1 MIFKIYKYIIIDRF
15 ILRGEKVKTCKFSV
29 TGMTCAACQA
39 NVTKAANKL
48 VGTDKADVNL
58 LSGTLTVTFD
68 ETKLTEQDY
77 INAVNDIG
85 YGATLYDENKKNKL
99 RAEWNARKEAEGKNL
114 SLMKKR
120 LFSSVIF
127 LIILMYIAMGHMIGL
142 PLPYFLH
149 STENSLLNA
158 FIQMMLTVP
167 VMIINRKFFVSGFK
181 RLIKRAPNM
190 DSLVAL
196 GSSASF
202 LYGVFAIIMMAE
214 GIING
219 NAEISE
225 HYSHQLYFESSAM
238 ILTLVTVGKLLEARS
253 KGKTSDALGKLVALS
268 PKTANV
274 IRNGKEITVEAEDV
288 RVGDA
293 LIIRPGER
301 IAVDGFVLNGNG
313 FVDQSAVTGESLPVE
328 KAIGDEVI
336 SATLNKNG
344 TFTMTASRVGENTT
358 LSQIISL
365 VDEAGSSKAPIA
377 RLADKVSGIFVPA
390 VMIIS
395 AITFLIWLLI
405 GKDFEAALS
414 FAVTVLVISCPCALG
429 LATPVAIMAGTGKAA
444 ENGILIKSAEALEA
458 LGNVDKIVLDKTGT
472 VTSGEMSVSDV
483 FIYDKSLSENEFLTI
498 CTALEKGSEHPLANA
513 VREKGKKLPLPQ
525 VTDFEIFEGKGISG
539 VINNRKYI
547 AGNKRFLKERNID
560 FSGIENKI
568 NEFSSQGK
576 TPLIF
581 CKESEISGIIAV
593 SDTIRPDSIEA
604 ISTFKKLGKKVVM
617 LTGDNKSAA
626 EFVGKNAGIDEI
638 YSELLPGDKE
648 QTIRSLQ
655 EKGEKIAFIGD
666 GINDAP
672 ALTRADVG
680 IAIGAGTDIAI
691 DAADIVLIKS
701 SLSDAVKAVELS
713 KSVMRNIKMNLFW
726 AFFYN
731 VLGIPL
737 AAGALYP
744 AFALKLTPMIGSA
757 AMSMSSLCVVTNALR
772 LRFFRS
778 KFIKVNN
785 KKSVPEAISET
796 EEKGSTTME
805 KIIKVE
811 GMMCPRCEAHVVKA
825 LTAIDGV
832 ESATASHEENIAKV
846 VLAKDVADDA
856 LINAIVEEGY
866 EASI

>member
-1 MIFKIYKYIIIDRF
+1 M
-15 ILRGEKVKTCKFSV
+15 KTCKFNV

-48 VGTDKADVNL
+48 NGTEKADVNL

-68 ETKLTEQDY
+68 EAKLNEQDY

-85 YGATLYDENKKNKL
+85 YGATLYDENKQNQLKSQW
-99 RAEWNARKEAEGKNL
+99 EARKKNEEENIY
-114 SLMKKR
+114 STKKR
-120 LFSSVIF
+120 LLSSIIF
-127 LIILMYIAMGHMIGL
+127 LIILMYIAMGHMIKL
-142 PLPYFLH
+142 PLPHFLH
-149 STENSLLNA
+149 GTENALLNA
-158 FIQMMLTVP
+158 IVQALITIP
-167 VMIINRKFFVSGFK
+167 VIIINRKFFISGFK
-181 RLIKRAPNM
+181 GLIKKAANM

-202 LYGVFAIIMMAE
+202 LYGIFTIIMMAK
-214 GIING
+214 GTIDG
-219 NAEISE
+219 NLHILE

-238 ILTLVTVGKLLEARS
+238 ILTLVTVGKFLETRS

-274 IRNGKEITVEAEDV
+274 IRKGKEITVEAVDIK
-288 RVGDA
+288 VGET

-301 IAVDGFVLNGNG
+301 IAVDGVVLSGNG
-313 FVDQSAVTGESLPVE
+313 FVDQSAVTGESLPIE
-328 KAIGDEVI
+328 KTVGDEVI

-358 LSQIISL
+358 LAQIIHL

-395 AITFLIWLLI
+395 AITFLVWLLAC
-405 GKDFEAALS
+405 KDFETALS

-472 VTSGEMSVSDV
+472 VTSGEMSVSDIFV
-483 FIYDKSLSENEFLTI
+483 YDKTLSENEFLAI

-513 VREKGKKLPLPQ
+513 VRKKGEKLLLPG
-525 VTDFEIFEGKGISG
+525 VTDFKVYEGKGISG
-539 VINNRKYI
+539 IINGESYI
-547 AGNKRFLKERNID
+547 SGNLRFLKENNID
-560 FSGIENKI
+560 YSNIEKKI

-581 CKESEISGIIAV
+581 CKENEILGIIAV
-593 SDTIRPDSIEA
+593 SDTIREDSIEA
-604 ISTFKKLGKKVVM
+604 IKMFKKLGKRIVM

-626 EFVGKNAGIDEI
+626 EFIGKNAGIDEI
-638 YSELLPGDKE
+638 YSELLPADKE
-648 QTIRSLQ
+648 KTIRFLQ

-672 ALTRADVG
+672 ALMRADVG

-713 KSVMRNIKMNLFW
+713 KSVMINIKKNLFW

-737 AAGALYP
+737 AAGVLYP

-772 LRFFRS
+772 LRFFKS
-778 KFIKVNN
+778 KYIKGN
-785 KKSVPEAISET
+785 KESASVESTET
-796 EEKGSTTME
+796 EEKGNNIME
-805 KIIKVE
+805 KIIKVD

-825 LTAIDGV
+825 LTAVDGV
-832 ESATASHEENIAKV
+832 ESATASHEENIATV
-846 VLAKDVADDA
+846 TLSKDVADDV
-856 LINAIVEEGY
+856 LVKAIVDEGY

>member
-1 MIFKIYKYIIIDRF
+1 M
-15 ILRGEKVKTCKFSV
+15 KTCKLSV

-48 VGTDKADVNL
+48 NGTEKADVNL

-85 YGATLYDENKKNKL
+85 YGATLYDENKKNRLKS
-99 RAEWNARKEAEGKNL
+99 EWEARKRNEEE
-114 SLMKKR
+114 SLYSMKKR
-120 LFSSVIF
+120 LVSSIAF
-127 LIILMYIAMGHMIGL
+127 LAVLMYITMGHMVGL
-142 PLPYFLH
+142 PLPHFLH
-149 STENSLLNA
+149 GTENALLNA
-158 FIQMMLTVP
+158 VIQMLLTIP
-167 VMIINRKFFVSGFK
+167 VMIINRKFFTSGFK
-181 RLIKRAPNM
+181 GLIKRAANM

-202 LYGVFAIIMMAE
+202 LYGIFAIIMMVK
-214 GIING
+214 GTVNG
-219 NAEISE
+219 NLQISE
-225 HYSHQLYFESSAM
+225 HYSQQLYFESSAM
-238 ILTLVTVGKLLEARS
+238 ILTLVTVGKFLETRS

-274 IRNGKEITVEAEDV
+274 IRNGKEITIEADDIKE
-288 RVGDA
+288 GEI

-301 IAVDGFVLNGNG
+301 IAVDGVITSGNG

-328 KAIGDEVI
+328 KAVGDEVI

-358 LSQIISL
+358 LAQIIRL

-395 AITFLIWLLI
+395 AITFSVWLLF

-472 VTSGEMSVSDV
+472 VTSGEMSVSDIFV
-483 FIYDKSLSENEFLTI
+483 YDKSLSEKEFLAV
-498 CTALEKGSEHPLANA
+498 CAALEKGSEHPLANA
-513 VREKGKKLPLPQ
+513 VRKKGERLSLPQ
-525 VTDFEIFEGKGISG
+525 VTDFEILEGKGISG
-539 VINNRKYI
+539 VIDNEKYI
-547 AGNKRFLKERNID
+547 AGNKRFLKENNID
-560 FSGIENKI
+560 FSAVENKI
-568 NEFSSQGK
+568 EEISSQGK
-576 TPLIF
+576 TPLMF
-581 CKESEISGIIAV
+581 CKENQIIGIIAV
-593 SDTIRPDSIEA
+593 SDTIREDSIEA
-604 ISTFKKLGKKVVM
+604 IKSFKRLGKKVVM
-617 LTGDNKSAA
+617 LTGDNKAAA
-626 EFVGKNAGIDEI
+626 EFIGNNAEIDEI
-638 YSELLPGDKE
+638 YSELLPADKE

-655 EKGEKIAFIGD
+655 EKSEKIAFIGD

-701 SLSDAVKAVELS
+701 TLSDAVKAVELS
-713 KSVMRNIKMNLFW
+713 KSVMRNIKTNLFW

-737 AAGALYP
+737 AAGVLYP

-772 LRFFRS
+772 LRFFKS
-778 KFIKVNN
+778 KFIKDNN
-785 KKSVPEAISET
+785 KKTVSDALPET
-796 EEKGSTTME
+796 EEKGNTTME

-832 ESATASHEENIAKV
+832 ESATASHEASIAKV
-846 VLAKDVADDA
+846 VLTKDVADDV
-856 LINAIVEEGY
+856 LIEAIVEEGY

>member
-1 MIFKIYKYIIIDRF
+1 M
-15 ILRGEKVKTCKFSV
+15 KTCKFNV

-48 VGTDKADVNL
+48 EGTEKADVNL

-68 ETKLTEQDY
+68 EEKLTEQDY
-77 INAVNDIG
+77 INAVNNIG
-85 YGATLYDENKKNKL
+85 YGASIFGESKNNPLKSQWDKRKKN
-99 RAEWNARKEAEGKNL
+99 EEENI
-114 SLMKKR
+114 SSMKKR
-120 LFSSVIF
+120 LFSSIIF
-127 LIILMYIAMGHMIGL
+127 LVLLMYIAMGHMAGL
-142 PLPYFLH
+142 PLPHFLH
-149 STENSLLNA
+149 GTENALVNA
-158 FIQMMLTVP
+158 IIQMLLTIP
-167 VMIINRKFFVSGFK
+167 VMIINKKFFISGFK
-181 RLIKRAPNM
+181 GLIKRAANM

-202 LYGVFAIIMMAE
+202 LYGIFAIIMMAYSAPR
-214 GIING
+214 G
-219 NAEISE
+219 NIDVLE

-238 ILTLVTVGKLLEARS
+238 ILTLVTVGKFLEARS
-253 KGKTSDALGKLVALS
+253 KGKTSDALGKLVELS

-274 IRNGKEITVEAEDV
+274 IRNEKEITIPAEEV
-288 RVGDA
+288 KEGDT

-301 IAVDGFVLNGNG
+301 IAVDGVVSGGNG
-313 FVDQSAVTGESLPVE
+313 FVDQSAVTGEGLPVE
-328 KAIGDEVI
+328 KSIGDEVI

-344 TFTMTASRVGENTT
+344 TFTMTATRVGENTT
-358 LSQIISL
+358 IAQIISL

-377 RLADKVSGIFVPA
+377 RLADKVSGVFVPT

-395 AITFLIWLLI
+395 AITFVIWLLA
-405 GKDFEAALS
+405 GKDFETALS

-458 LGNVDKIVLDKTGT
+458 LGSVDKIVLDKTGT
-472 VTSGEMSVSDV
+472 VTSGEMSVSDILV
-483 FIYDKSLSENEFLTI
+483 YDKALSENEFLAI

-513 VREKGKKLPLPQ
+513 VRKKGEHLTLPL
-525 VTDFEIFEGKGISG
+525 VTDFEIFEGRGISG
-539 VINNRKYI
+539 VINTEKYI
-547 AGNKRFLKERNID
+547 AGNKRFLKENSID
-560 FSGIENKI
+560 FSAIENKI

-581 CKESEISGIIAV
+581 CKEKEILGIIAV
-593 SDTIRPDSIEA
+593 SDTIREDSIEA
-604 ISTFKKLGKKVVM
+604 IEGFRRLGKKTVM

-626 EFVGKNAGIDEI
+626 EFIGNLAGIDEI
-638 YSELLPGDKE
+638 YSELLPADKE
-648 QTIRSLQ
+648 KTIRTLQ

-701 SLSDAVKAVELS
+701 SLSDGAKAVELS
-713 KSVMRNIKMNLFW
+713 KAVMRNIKMNLFW

-772 LRFFRS
+772 LRFFKS
-778 KFIKVNN
+778 KFIKEEN
-785 KKSVPEAISET
+785 KNFATEQLPEA
-796 EEKGSTTME
+796 EEKGNITME

-825 LTAIDGV
+825 LTAIEGV
-832 ESATASHEENIAKV
+832 ESATASHTESVAKV
-846 VLAKDVADDA
+846 TLTEDIADDV
-856 LINAIVEEGY
+856 LIKAIVDEGY

>member
-1 MIFKIYKYIIIDRF
+1 M
-15 ILRGEKVKTCKFSV
+15 KTSKFNI

-48 VGTDKADVNL
+48 EGTQKADVNL
-58 LSGTLTVTFD
+58 LSNSMTVTFD
-68 ETKLTEQDY
+68 ENKLTEQDFIDA
-77 INAVNDIG
+77 INNIG
-85 YGATLYDENKKNKL
+85 YGASLYGSDNKKSQLKI
-99 RAEWNARKEAEGKNL
+99 EWQERKKNEEENI
-114 SLMKKR
+114 SSMKKR
-120 LFSSVIF
+120 LISSIIF
-127 LIILMYIAMGHMIGL
+127 LVVVMYIAMGHMLGL
-142 PLPYFLH
+142 PLPHFLH
-149 STENSLLNA
+149 GTENALLNA
-158 FIQMMLTVP
+158 IVQMLLVIP
-167 VMIINRKFFVSGFK
+167 VMIINKKFFVSGFK
-181 RLIKRAPNM
+181 GLIKRAANM

-202 LYGVFAIIMMAE
+202 IYGVFAVIMMAY
-214 GIING
+214 NAPRG
-219 NAEISE
+219 NLEVLE
-225 HYSHQLYFESSAM
+225 HYSHELYFESSAM
-238 ILTLVTVGKLLEARS
+238 ILTLVTVGKFLETRS
-253 KGKTSDALGKLVALS
+253 KGKTSDALGKLVELS

-274 IRNGKEITVEAEDV
+274 IRNGKEITIDAEDV
-288 RVGDA
+288 KIGET

-301 IAVDGFVLNGNG
+301 IAVDGIVLSGNG

-328 KAIGDEVI
+328 KAVGDEVI

-344 TFTMTASRVGENTT
+344 TFKMSASRVGENTT
-358 LSQIISL
+358 LSQIIRL

-377 RLADKVSGIFVPA
+377 RLADKVSGIFVPT

-395 AITFLIWLLI
+395 AITFLIWLLV
-405 GKDFEAALS
+405 GKDFETALS

-429 LATPVAIMAGTGKAA
+429 LATPVAIMSGTGKAA

-472 VTSGEMSVSDV
+472 VTSGEMSISDI
-483 FIYDKSLSENEFLTI
+483 FIFDKTLSENDFLSI
-498 CTALEKGSEHPLANA
+498 CATLENGSEHPLAKPII
-513 VREKGKKLPLPQ
+513 EKGKTLSLPQ
-525 VTDFEIFEGKGISG
+525 VADFKVFEGKGISG
-539 VINNRKYI
+539 VISNEKYF
-547 AGNKRFLKERNID
+547 AGNKKFLKENNID
-560 FSGIENKI
+560 YSPIENKI
-568 NEFSSQGK
+568 NEYSSQGK

-581 CKESEISGIIAV
+581 CKENVILGIIAV
-593 SDTIRPDSIEA
+593 SDTIREDSIEA
-604 ISTFKKLGKKVVM
+604 VKTFKKLGKKVVM
-617 LTGDNKSAA
+617 LTGDNKFAA
-626 EFVGKNAGIDEI
+626 DFIGKNAGIDEI
-638 YSELLPGDKE
+638 YSELLPADKE
-648 QTIRSLQ
+648 KIIRFLQ

-701 SLSDAVKAVELS
+701 SLSDGAKAVELS

-737 AAGALYP
+737 AAGAFYP
-744 AFALKLTPMIGSA
+744 AFAIRLTPMIGSA

-772 LRFFRS
+772 LRFFKS
-778 KFIKVNN
+778 KYIKEDN
-785 KKSVPEAISET
+785 KKSVPDATPET
-796 EEKGSTTME
+796 EEKGDASME

-832 ESATASHEENIAKV
+832 EGATASHEENIAKV
-846 VLAKDVADDA
+846 TITKDVADDI
-856 LINAIVEEGY
+856 LIKAIVDEGY
-866 EASI
+866 EASV

>member
-1 MIFKIYKYIIIDRF
+1 M
-15 ILRGEKVKTCKFSV
+15 KTCKFSV

-39 NVTKAANKL
+39 NVTKAASKL
-48 VGTDKADVNL
+48 EGTEKADVNL
-58 LSGTLTVTFD
+58 LSGTLIVTFD
-68 ETKLTEQDY
+68 ETKINEQDY
-77 INAVNDIG
+77 INAVTDIG
-85 YGATLYDENKKNKL
+85 YGATLYGENKKSQLKS
-99 RAEWNARKEAEGKNL
+99 EWEARKKNEEENI
-114 SLMKKR
+114 SSMKKR
-120 LFSSVIF
+120 LISSIVFLVIV
-127 LIILMYIAMGHMIGL
+127 MYIAMGHMLGL
-142 PLPYFLH
+142 PLPHFLH
-149 STENSLLNA
+149 GTENALLNA
-158 FIQMMLTVP
+158 IVQMLLVIP
-167 VMIINRKFFVSGFK
+167 VMIINKKFFVSGFK
-181 RLIKRAPNM
+181 GLIKRAANM

-202 LYGVFAIIMMAE
+202 LYGIFAIIMMAY
-214 GIING
+214 NAPRG
-219 NAEISE
+219 NLDVLE

-238 ILTLVTVGKLLEARS
+238 ILTLVTVGKFLETRS

-274 IRNGKEITVEAEDV
+274 IRNGNEIIIDAEDV
-288 RVGDA
+288 KEGET

-301 IAVDGFVLNGNG
+301 IAVDGIVLSGNG
-313 FVDQSAVTGESLPVE
+313 FVDQSAVTGESLPIE
-328 KAIGDEVI
+328 KTIGDEVI

-344 TFTMTASRVGENTT
+344 TFTMTASKVGENTT
-358 LSQIISL
+358 LAQIIRL

-395 AITFLIWLLI
+395 AITFLLWLLL
-405 GKDFEAALS
+405 GKDFENALS

-444 ENGILIKSAEALEA
+444 ENGILIKSAEALEM

-472 VTSGEMSVSDV
+472 VTSGEMSVSDIFV
-483 FIYDKSLSENEFLTI
+483 YDKSLSENEFLTI

-513 VREKGKKLPLPQ
+513 VRKKGEKLTLPE
-525 VTDFEIFEGKGISG
+525 VNDFKAFEGKGISG
-539 VINNRKYI
+539 IINGETYI
-547 AGNKRFLKERNID
+547 SGNVRFLKENNVDYSNIE
-560 FSGIENKI
+560 SKI

-581 CKESEISGIIAV
+581 CKENEILGVIAI
-593 SDTIRPDSIEA
+593 SDTTREDSKKAIEL
-604 ISTFKKLGKKVVM
+604 FKKIGKKTVM
-617 LTGDNKSAA
+617 LTGDNKAAA
-626 EFVGKNAGIDEI
+626 EFIGKEAGIDEI
-638 YSELLPGDKE
+638 YSELLPADKE
-648 QTIRSLQ
+648 KTIRSLQ

-713 KSVMRNIKMNLFW
+713 KSVMRNIKTNLFW

-737 AAGALYP
+737 AAGVLYP
-744 AFALKLTPMIGSA
+744 AFAIRLTPMIGSA

-772 LRFFRS
+772 LRFFKS
-778 KFIKVNN
+778 KYIKED
-785 KKSVPEAISET
+785 KKISATDAMPET
-796 EEKGSTTME
+796 EEKGNNTME

-832 ESATASHEENIAKV
+832 ESATASHEENIAKAI
-846 VLAKDVADDA
+846 LTKDVAYDV
-856 LINAIVEEGY
+856 LIKAIVDEGY

>member
-1 MIFKIYKYIIIDRF
+1 M
-15 ILRGEKVKTCKFSV
+15 KTSKFNI

-48 VGTDKADVNL
+48 DGTQKADVNL
-58 LSGTLTVTFD
+58 LSNSMTVTFD
-68 ETKLTEQDY
+68 ETKLTEQDF
-77 INAVNDIG
+77 IDAVNNIG
-85 YGATLYDENKKNKL
+85 YGATVFGENKKSQLKT
-99 RAEWNARKEAEGKNL
+99 EWQERKKNEEEKI
-114 SLMKKR
+114 SSMKKR
-120 LFSSVIF
+120 LISSIVFLVIV
-127 LIILMYIAMGHMIGL
+127 MYIAMGHMIGL
-142 PLPYFLH
+142 PLPHFLH
-149 STENSLLNA
+149 GTENALLNA
-158 FIQMMLTVP
+158 IVQMLLVIP
-167 VMIINRKFFVSGFK
+167 VMIINKKFFTSGFK
-181 RLIKRAPNM
+181 GLIKRAANM

-202 LYGVFAIIMMAE
+202 IYGVFAVIMMAYAAPR
-214 GIING
+214 G
-219 NAEISE
+219 NLEVLE
-225 HYSHQLYFESSAM
+225 HYSHELYFESSAM
-238 ILTLVTVGKLLEARS
+238 ILTLVTVGKFLETRS
-253 KGKTSDALGKLVALS
+253 KGKTSDALGKLVELS

-274 IRNGKEITVEAEDV
+274 IKNGNEITIDAEDIKE
-288 RVGDA
+288 GDI

-301 IAVDGFVLNGNG
+301 IAVDGVVLNGNG
-313 FVDQSAVTGESLPVE
+313 FIDQSAVTGESLPVE
-328 KAIGDEVI
+328 KTVGDEVI

-344 TFTMTASRVGENTT
+344 TFTMTATRVGENTT
-358 LSQIISL
+358 LAQIIHL

-395 AITFLIWLLI
+395 AITFLIWLLV
-405 GKDFEAALS
+405 GKDFETALS

-472 VTSGEMSVSDV
+472 VTSGEMSVSDIFV
-483 FIYDKSLSENEFLTI
+483 YDKSLSEKEFLAI

-513 VREKGKKLPLPQ
+513 VRKKGKKLVLPQ

-539 VINNRKYI
+539 IINNVKYI
-547 AGNKRFLKERNID
+547 SGNKRFLKENNID
-560 FSGIENKI
+560 YRIAEDKI

-581 CKESEISGIIAV
+581 CKENEILGIIAV
-593 SDTIRPDSIEA
+593 SDTIRDDSIKAIEA
-604 ISTFKKLGKKVVM
+604 FKKLGKKVVM

-626 EFVGKNAGIDEI
+626 EFIGKNAGIDEI
-638 YSELLPGDKE
+638 YSELLPADKE
-648 QTIRSLQ
+648 KTIRNLQ

-701 SLSDAVKAVELS
+701 SLFDAVKAVELS
-713 KSVMRNIKMNLFW
+713 KSVMKNIKMNLFW

-737 AAGALYP
+737 AAGVLYP
-744 AFALKLTPMIGSA
+744 VFALKLTPMIGSA

-772 LRFFRS
+772 LRFFKS
-778 KFIKVNN
+778 KYINEDN
-785 KKSVPEAISET
+785 KKPVTDATPET
-796 EEKGSTTME
+796 EEKGNTTME
-805 KIIKVE
+805 KVIKVE

-846 VLAKDVADDA
+846 TLRKEIADNVLIK
-856 LINAIVEEGY
+856 AIVDEGY
-866 EASI
+866 EVGEVLK